1 MRNNV
6 KKFEL
11 IMGVYI
17 MGPVQGSEQQGT
29 GAETKRRMTLDEV
42 VATLEQQGIEVE
54 GLPEPAA
61 ELSMDQKIGA
71 MIESLGGMP
80 QQGGEELSEEQRLI
94 LENQYRQDL
103 KMKILETEKE
113 IRMKHPDAS
122 EAQLWDAAHAFLR
135 GDVIGV
141 SDIFGKMYQ
150 TAAEK
155 EKQQTAKDMDLHIE
169 GDSGGG
175 DRTREAPV
183 GLGDIFSPGGT
194 LDASFA
200 SRS

>member
-1 MRNNV
+1 MA
-6 KKFEL
+6 
-11 IMGVYI
+11 
-17 MGPVQGSEQQGT
+17 PTQPTEQNQQQDT
-29 GAETKRRMTLDEV
+29 DTKRTMTLDEV
-42 VATLEQQGIEVE
+42 IDTLGKQGIQIE
-54 GLPEPAA
+54 GLPEPSAA
-61 ELSMDQKIGA
+61 LSMDQKIA
-71 MIESLGGMP
+71 TIIESLGGLP
-80 QQGGEELSEEQRLI
+80 QQNGDEITEEQRLI

-122 EAQLWDAAHAFLR
+122 ESQLWEAAHAFLR

-155 EKQQTAKDMDLHIE
+155 ESQQAAKDMELHIE

-175 DRTREAPV
+175 DQTKETPV

-200 SRS
+200 ARS

>member
-1 MRNNV
+1 MA
-6 KKFEL
+6 
-11 IMGVYI
+11 
-17 MGPVQGSEQQGT
+17 PTQPTVQNQQT
-29 GAETKRRMTLDEV
+29 APDTKRTMTLDEV
-42 VATLEQQGIEVE
+42 IATLGEQGIQIE
-54 GLPEPAA
+54 GLPESPEA
-61 ELSMDQKIGA
+61 LSMDQKIA
-71 MIESLGGMP
+71 TIIESLGGMP
-80 QQGGEELSEEQRLI
+80 QQGSDEITEEQRLI

-122 EAQLWDAAHAFLR
+122 ETQLWEAAHAFLR

-155 EKQQTAKDMDLHIE
+155 EKQQAAKDMELHIE

-175 DRTREAPV
+175 DQTKETPV

-200 SRS
+200 ARS

>member
-1 MRNNV
+1 M
-6 KKFEL
+6 
-11 IMGVYI
+11 
-17 MGPVQGSEQQGT
+17 QEQQQNQNQQSD
-29 GAETKRRMTLDEV
+29 AETKRTMSLDEV
-42 VATLEQQGIEVE
+42 VAALGEQGIEVT
-54 GLPEPAA
+54 GLPEPPA
-61 ELSMDQKIGA
+61 ELSMDQKIAA
-71 MIESLGGMP
+71 MIESLGGLP
-80 QQGGEELSEEQRLI
+80 KQGGDDISEEQRLI

-122 EAQLWDAAHAFLR
+122 EAQLWEAAHAFLR

-141 SDIFGKMYQ
+141 SDIFEKMYQ
-150 TAAEK
+150 AAAEK
-155 EKQQTAKDMDLHIE
+155 EKQQAAKDMDLHVE

-175 DRTREAPV
+175 DQTREAPV

-200 SRS
+200 ARS

>member
-1 MRNNV
+1 
-6 KKFEL
+6 
-11 IMGVYI
+11 
-17 MGPVQGSEQQGT
+17 MGPVQGTEQQQT
-29 GAETKRRMTLDEV
+29 DDSTKRTMTLDEV
-42 VATLEQQGIEVE
+42 VAALGEQGIQID
-54 GLPEPAA
+54 GLPEPSA
-61 ELSMDQKIGA
+61 ELSMDQKIA
-71 MIESLGGMP
+71 TIIENLGGMP
-80 QQGGEELSEEQRLI
+80 QQGGDEIAEEQRLI

-122 EAQLWDAAHAFLR
+122 ETQLWEAAHAFLR

-141 SDIFGKMYQ
+141 SDIFGKIYQ

-155 EKQQTAKDMDLHIE
+155 EKQQATKDMNLHIE

-175 DRTREAPV
+175 DQTKETPV

-200 SRS
+200 ARS

>member
-1 MRNNV
+1 MS
-6 KKFEL
+6 
-11 IMGVYI
+11 
-17 MGPVQGSEQQGT
+17 PVQNQNQNQDQNQNGGGE
-29 GAETKRRMTLDEV
+29 EPRKMTLDEV
-42 VATLEQQGIEVE
+42 VATLGEQGIEIE
-54 GLPEPAA
+54 GLPEPPA
-61 ELSMDQKIGA
+61 ELSMDQKIA
-71 MIESLGGMP
+71 AIIESLGGMP
-80 QQGGEELSEEQRLI
+80 RQGGDEITEEQRLI

-122 EAQLWDAAHAFLR
+122 EAQLWEAAHAFLR

-150 TAAEK
+150 AAAEK

-175 DRTREAPV
+175 DQTREAPV

-200 SRS
+200 ARS

>member
-1 MRNNV
+1 
-6 KKFEL
+6 
-11 IMGVYI
+11 
-17 MGPVQGSEQQGT
+17 MGPVQGTEQQQT
-29 GAETKRRMTLDEV
+29 DAASKRTMTLDEV
-42 VATLEQQGIEVE
+42 VAALGQQGIEIA
-54 GLPEPAA
+54 GLPEPPAA
-61 ELSMDQKIGA
+61 LSMDQKIA
-71 MIESLGGMP
+71 TIIESLGGVP
-80 QQGGEELSEEQRLI
+80 QQAADGITEEQRLI

-113 IRMKHPDAS
+113 IRMKHPNAS
-122 EAQLWDAAHAFLR
+122 ETQLWEAAHAFLR

-141 SDIFGKMYQ
+141 SDVFGKMYQ

-155 EKQQTAKDMDLHIE
+155 EKQQAAKDMDLHIE

-175 DRTREAPV
+175 DQTQETPV

-200 SRS
+200 ARS

>member
-1 MRNNV
+1 MA
-6 KKFEL
+6 
-11 IMGVYI
+11 
-17 MGPVQGSEQQGT
+17 PTQPTEQNQQQDT
-29 GAETKRRMTLDEV
+29 ETKRTMTLDEV
-42 VATLEQQGIEVE
+42 IESLGKQGIQIE
-54 GLPEPAA
+54 GLPETPEA
-61 ELSMDQKIGA
+61 LSMDQKIA
-71 MIESLGGMP
+71 TIIESLGGMP
-80 QQGGEELSEEQRLI
+80 QQSGDEITEEQRLI

-122 EAQLWDAAHAFLR
+122 ESQLWEAAHAFLR

-155 EKQQTAKDMDLHIE
+155 EKQQAAKDMDLHIE

-175 DRTREAPV
+175 DQTKETPV

-200 SRS
+200 ARS

>member
-1 MRNNV
+1 
-6 KKFEL
+6 
-11 IMGVYI
+11 
-17 MGPVQGSEQQGT
+17 MGPVQGTEQQQT
-29 GAETKRRMTLDEV
+29 DDSTKRTMTLDEV
-42 VATLEQQGIEVE
+42 VAALGEQGIQID
-54 GLPEPAA
+54 GLPEPSA
-61 ELSMDQKIGA
+61 ELSMDQKIA
-71 MIESLGGMP
+71 TIIENLGGMT
-80 QQGGEELSEEQRLI
+80 QQGGDEITEEQRLI

-122 EAQLWDAAHAFLR
+122 ETQLWEAAHAFLR

-141 SDIFGKMYQ
+141 SDIFGKIYQ

-155 EKQQTAKDMDLHIE
+155 EKQQATKDMNLHIE

-175 DRTREAPV
+175 DQTQETPV

-200 SRS
+200 ARS

>member
-1 MRNNV
+1 
-6 KKFEL
+6 
-11 IMGVYI
+11 
-17 MGPVQGSEQQGT
+17 MGPVQGTEQQQT
-29 GAETKRRMTLDEV
+29 DDSTKRTMTLDEV
-42 VATLEQQGIEVE
+42 VAALGEQGIQID
-54 GLPEPAA
+54 GLPEPSA
-61 ELSMDQKIGA
+61 ELSMDQKIA
-71 MIESLGGMP
+71 RIIENLGGMP
-80 QQGGEELSEEQRLI
+80 QQGGDEITEEQRLI

-122 EAQLWDAAHAFLR
+122 ETQLWEAAHAFLR

-141 SDIFGKMYQ
+141 SDIFGKIYQ

-155 EKQQTAKDMDLHIE
+155 EKQQATKDMNLHIE

-175 DRTREAPV
+175 DQTQETPV

-200 SRS
+200 ARS